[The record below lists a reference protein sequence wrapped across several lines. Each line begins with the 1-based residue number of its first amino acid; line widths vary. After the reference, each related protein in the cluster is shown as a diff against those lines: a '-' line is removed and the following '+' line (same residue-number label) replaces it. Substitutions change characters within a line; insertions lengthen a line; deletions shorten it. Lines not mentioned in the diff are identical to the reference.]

1 MNIGSKNS
9 FANFD
14 LDVEHKVL
22 RRGGEIVPLP
32 LKAVELLIVLLRNRG
47 EVVSKNELLEAV
59 WEETF
64 VEESVLSNNVYIL
77 RKILSELGAGK
88 DLIQTVPRRG
98 YRFVANSDEPH
109 DETEIV
115 VEQHVF
121 RQKIIEEILGELKSR
136 QPRNDSTNKPPKIAE
151 NTSGKNSPEPINSI
165 AVLPLVNN
173 SDDADLNYLSEGI
186 AESLIDNL
194 SLLPRLRVIART
206 TAFHYQTSGGGSV
219 SPQQIGAE
227 LDVEAIVTGRIRLFK
242 NILTIKTELVSTADA
257 AQLWGDQYQR
267 ELSDILGLQT
277 EIAREI
283 SGKLRLNLTRRET
296 KHFPRTDTASSEA
309 YHFYL
314 KGRYFWNKRTAEWM
328 KKGIECFEQALDCD
342 PTYALAYCGLA
353 DSYVSFAT
361 VGALSPPA
369 AIPKA
374 KAAALKALEINDRL
388 AEAHAA
394 LGFIESNY
402 DWDWSA
408 AEKHFKRAAEINS
421 NYSIALHWHGFCAIA
436 RRQFADSIGLMK
448 EAQKLDPL
456 SPIINVVCGLPYYF
470 MRRSERAIKIYR
482 EALETNASFFPA
494 HVYLGMA
501 YEQNGQFADA
511 VSEFRRALALAPD
524 STFARASL
532 GYIYAASGDEKK
544 ARETIKYLNR
554 ESNQRYVSPYGMAEL
569 YAGLKEKE
577 QALTQLE
584 KAAEEHSWWLVFADV
599 NPRFDCLQDEPRFK
613 KILQKMNFTD
623 RKL

>member
-1 MNIGSKNS
+1 MSNGSKNS

-32 LKAVELLIVLLRNRG
+32 LKAVELLIVLLKNRG

-59 WEETF
+59 WEETY

-77 RKILSELGAGK
+77 RKTLSELGAGK

-98 YRFVANSDEPH
+98 YRFIENSSEPG

-115 VEQHVF
+115 VERHVF
-121 RQKIIEEILGELKSR
+121 RQTMIEEILGELDSR
-136 QPRNDSTNKPPKIAE
+136 AARNDSANGNLKIAE
-151 NTSGKNSPEPINSI
+151 NAFGKSSPEPINSI
-165 AVLPLVNN
+165 AVLPLVND

-227 LDVEAIVTGRIRLFK
+227 LDVEAIVTGRIRLFN
-242 NILTIKTELVSTADA
+242 NILTIKTELVSTTNA
-257 AQLWGDQYQR
+257 AQLWGDQYHR
-267 ELSDILGLQT
+267 ELNDILGLQT

-283 SGKLRLNLTRRET
+283 SGKLRLNLTKRET
-296 KHFPRTDTASSEA
+296 KHFSRTDTASSEA

-314 KGRYFWNKRTAEWM
+314 KGRYFWNKRTTDWM

-342 PTYALAYCGLA
+342 PTYAPAYSGVA
-353 DSYVSFAT
+353 DSYISLAT
-361 VGALSPPA
+361 VGALSPSA

-374 KAAALKALEINDRL
+374 KAAAQKALEINDRL

-402 DWDWSA
+402 DWNWSA
-408 AEKHFKRAAEINS
+408 AEKHFKLAAKINP
-421 NYSIALHWHGFCAIA
+421 NYSIAFHWHGFCSIA
-436 RRQFADSIGLMK
+436 RRQFTDSIELMK

-456 SPIINVVCGLPYYF
+456 SPIINVACGLPYYF
-470 MRRSERAIKIYR
+470 MRRPERAIKIYR
-482 EALETNASFFPA
+482 EALETNASFFPG

-501 YEQNGQFADA
+501 YEQTGQYEAA
-511 VSEFRRALALAPD
+511 LTEFRRALELTPG

-544 ARETIKYLNR
+544 ARETIEHLNR

-577 QALTQLE
+577 QSLIHLE

-599 NPRFDCLQDEPRFK
+599 NPRFDCLRDAPRFE

-623 RKL
+623 IKL